1 VHSVGA
7 FCRCI
12 PPTWPTTYIWLRK
25 APDVG
30 SAHLPT
36 DLVLFHEHATHSA
49 TEAVA
54 GPRVWNSLPAHLRDE
69 EISYNSFRRE
79 LKTYWFRGDRGAM

>member
-1 VHSVGA
+1 MIRLSLG
-7 FCRCI
+7 CKTTCCI
-12 PPTWPTTYIWLRK
+12 YIIITVTVNLNHIAITVDILR
-25 APDVG
+25 
-30 SAHLPT
+30 S
-36 DLVLFHEHATHSA
+36 FS
-49 TEAVA
+49 VA